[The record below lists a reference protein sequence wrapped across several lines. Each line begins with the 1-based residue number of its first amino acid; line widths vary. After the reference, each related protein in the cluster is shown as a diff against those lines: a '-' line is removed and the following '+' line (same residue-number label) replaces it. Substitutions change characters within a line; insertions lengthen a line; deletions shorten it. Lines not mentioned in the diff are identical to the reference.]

1 MSAGAGR
8 MELLSPAGNPQALER
23 AVAAGA
29 DAVYLGC
36 SAFSARAGA
45 GNFNGEELR
54 EAVRF
59 CHLHGVKV
67 HVAVNTL
74 VKDREIP
81 ALFSL
86 LTLIRDAGAD
96 AVLVQDLGVLSLMR
110 RCFPELT
117 VHASTQMSLHN
128 LTGVRWAARQGMVRV
143 VLARECSLGEVKK
156 AAEAGIEVE
165 VFGHGAQC
173 VCVSGQCLFSSLVGG
188 RSGNRGRC
196 AQPCRLN
203 YGLEG
208 EEGAWLSP
216 RDVCLRD
223 DLPALREAGVASVKL
238 EGRLKSPAY
247 VATVTESYRRGLD
260 TMAPASKEE
269 KEELLQAFQRG
280 GFMRGFIMGC
290 EDAGVIAP
298 ERVNHGGLPLGRVL
312 RGDGRF
318 AALGVDRPLHDG
330 DQLRILTRR
339 GDYETAYA
347 GPEVPAAGTATLRL
361 RPEDGGH
368 VRPGDRV
375 VRLSDS
381 ALNARAL
388 ALPVPRIPLTLSLT
402 ALPGQP
408 LMLLAF
414 RDGLPVGQAAG
425 EVVQAA
431 QKRCVTAEE
440 MIRQLTKTGDTPFT
454 VRPED
459 CRVETEHAFVPLAA
473 LNALRRA
480 CLAAIGEKN
489 DGVSPVP
496 AVPEP
501 EVGSAPR
508 PLPDMAVSADPAALA
523 ALPEGTRGIWF
534 PEDWREEALEAG
546 LAGLPAGC
554 WLQLPTVC
562 EEATLGMIHRL
573 AEAHRGKLGGVV
585 LGSVGQ
591 LGLDWPVPVAAGSGI
606 PVMNRH
612 ALAFLLAAGCRFVV
626 ASEELNREELRT
638 LMAGNPPVMVP
649 AWGFSQLM
657 LLHVCPARTKLG
669 LDRGH
674 ARCSLCDR
682 GDPASLR
689 GKTLTDRRGAAF
701 PLRRLRL
708 PEGCL
713 VRVMNSLPLDI
724 REEAA
729 REGWPRL
736 LRPDGMAEAR
746 GGPVTAGHWKRGV
759 E

>member
-1 MSAGAGR
+1 MSTAGSR
-8 MELLSPAGNPQALER
+8 MELLAPAGNREALER

-86 LTLIRDAGAD
+86 LSLIRDARAD
-96 AVLVQDLGVLSLMR
+96 AVLVQDLGVLSLIR

-128 LTGVRWAARQGMVRV
+128 ATGVRWAAAQGMARV
-143 VLARECSLGEVKK
+143 VLARECSLAEVRK
-156 AAEAGIEVE
+156 AAAEGIEVE

-203 YGLEG
+203 YVFDG

-216 RDVCLRD
+216 RDACLRD
-223 DLPALREAGVASVKL
+223 DLPALKEAGVASVKL

-247 VATVTESYRRGLD
+247 VATVTQSYRRGLD
-260 TMAPASKEE
+260 TGTPASDEE
-269 KEELLQAFQRG
+269 RERLLQAFQRG

-290 EDAGVIAP
+290 QDAGVIAR
-298 ERVNHGGLPLGRVL
+298 ERVNHGGLPLGKVL
-312 RGDGRF
+312 RADGRF
-318 AALGVDRPLHDG
+318 AEIALERPLHAG
-330 DQLRILTRR
+330 DQLRVLPRR

-347 GPEVPAAGTATLRL
+347 GPEVPAGQTAKLRL
-361 RPEDGGH
+361 RPEDGGS
-368 VRPGDRV
+368 VRAGDRT

-381 ALNARAL
+381 ALNRWAL
-388 ALPVPRIPLTLSLT
+388 SLPVPKIPLSLELT

-408 LMLLAF
+408 LTLLAY
-414 RDGLPVGQAAG
+414 RDGKPVGKAVG
-425 EVVQAA
+425 EEVQAA
-431 QKRCVTAEE
+431 VKRAVTAEE
-440 MIRQLTKTGDTPFT
+440 MVRQLTKTGDTPFS
-454 VRPED
+454 VKPED
-459 CRVETEHAFVPLAA
+459 CRVETRDAFVPLARI
-473 LNALRRA
+473 NALRRA
-480 CLAAIGEKN
+480 CLETVGERN
-489 DGVSPVP
+489 DRTSPVP

-501 EVGSAPR
+501 GLKPRLYDPLTCPNLVLSAEAEKLAWL
-508 PLPDMAVSADPAALA
+508 PLETCGA
-523 ALPEGTRGIWF
+523 WF
-534 PEDWREEALEAG
+534 PEDWREDRLRAG
-546 LAGLPAGC
+546 LEKLSPGC

-562 EEATLGMIHRL
+562 EEDTLGMIRRL
-573 AEAHRGKLGGVV
+573 AEEYREKLAGVV

-591 LGLDWPVPVAAGSGI
+591 LGLDWPVPIAAGSGI

-612 ALAFLLAAGCRFVV
+612 AAAFLLEAGCRFVT
-626 ASEELNREELRT
+626 ASEELNREELRE
-638 LMAGNPPVMVP
+638 LMAGNPPVAVP
-649 AWGFSQLM
+649 AYGFSQTVFFFRKM
-657 LLHVCPARTKLG
+657 Q
-669 LDRGH
+669 
-674 ARCSLCDR
+674 
-682 GDPASLR
+682 
-689 GKTLTDRRGAAF
+689 KTSSRDSA
-701 PLRRLRL
+701 
-708 PEGCL
+708 
-713 VRVMNSLPLDI
+713 V
-724 REEAA
+724 
-729 REGWPRL
+729 
-736 LRPDGMAEAR
+736 
-746 GGPVTAGHWKRGV
+746 
-759 E
+759 